1 MLKFMF
7 LGTNGSIQEQ
17 DQGNTS
23 LLFKGTQGRAVV
35 DLSCNLATVV
45 REDIDAVIFTHEH
58 IDHVYGLP
66 SLLHQMW
73 LSGRKKPLVIYA
85 PEGMH
90 PFIDRFLDLFSLRQK
105 NAMFQIHLCAQSQF
119 RVGTMQFTLFPTDHT
134 SESVGMVVQDG
145 EDKLVYTSDTRPIRE
160 PLPEMQ
166 GAHILIHEASGVSED
181 EDVLS
186 KKGHSS
192 GRDAG
197 RLAKALQVSVLY
209 LCHLPVSEKERII
222 QEASE
227 YCPRTILAEP
237 LKELC

>member
-7 LGTNGSIQEQ
+7 LGTNGSIQER

-105 NAMFQIHLCAQSQF
+105 TLCSRYISAHS
-119 RVGTMQFTLFPTDHT
+119 P
-134 SESVGMVVQDG
+134 SSVW
-145 EDKLVYTSDTRPIRE
+145 
-160 PLPEMQ
+160 
-166 GAHILIHEASGVSED
+166 
-181 EDVLS
+181 
-186 KKGHSS
+186 
-192 GRDAG
+192 
-197 RLAKALQVSVLY
+197 ALCNS
-209 LCHLPVSEKERII
+209 PFSR
-222 QEASE
+222 
-227 YCPRTILAEP
+227 RTIHRNR
-237 LKELC
+237 